1 VIRKLLF
8 LTQPCSTFRQVAAL
22 IVRENKFS
30 PAALESLSAQL
41 YSNAQNQAQSFPEV
55 LQLERRWHGA
65 LLQVCALLFYARF
78 IRVIPVSNCITAGR
92 NSERISAT
100 G

>member
-1 VIRKLLF
+1 MIRELHF

-78 IRVIPVSNCITAGR
+78 ILVIPVSNGITAGR